1 MCLNVCVRK
10 YMHAYVRPC
19 VHANMYVNTR
29 AFDRCAEIESGDVI
43 ESLDGRKCRGI
54 SQAELGALIM
64 GAEGSQV
71 QLELRKG
78 SSGTLVVV
86 QATRRRAAGAGAG
99 AGAGP

>member
-1 MCLNVCVRK
+1 
-10 YMHAYVRPC
+10 
-19 VHANMYVNTR
+19 MYVNTR
-29 AFDRCAEIESGDVI
+29 AVDRCAEIESGDVI

-86 QATRRRAAGAGAG
+86 QATRRRASGAGAGTGAG